1 MLATVQEEQSLGHLQ
16 ELTSPVLGKLKE
28 ALIFTRL
35 ANSQRR
41 AFGSRTVVLE
51 GQLGARCCDLF
62 VVVSCLFH
70 RDDFVFAG
78 FLGSELHLGWFEEAR
93 LLVMAY
99 KVHGSENSE
108 CTACNATPP
117 LLFTQPSVDKWRNES
132 SVLGQNFAVSTRE
145 QATLHCDRSPC
156 TSCRISTATTSK
168 KMTELPRAT
177 S

>member
-1 MLATVQEEQSLGHLQ
+1 MPLLQMLATVQEEQSLGHLQ

-51 GQLGARCCDLF
+51 GQLGAHCCDLF

-70 RDDFVFAG
+70 RDDFAFAG

-99 KVHGSENSE
+99 KVWFCLHRWRR
-108 CTACNATPP
+108 NAT
-117 LLFTQPSVDKWRNES
+117 S
-132 SVLGQNFAVSTRE
+132 SIHTAF
-145 QATLHCDRSPC
+145 
-156 TSCRISTATTSK
+156 CR
-168 KMTELPRAT
+168 
-177 S
+177 